1 MSEPGVETL
10 VRVSQVAK
18 RTMVG
23 PSGGNSLM
31 SNNLVK
37 VKKVLTLLSWETLV
51 DSALAWSW
59 MYSAAAWSISLDIAD
74 LW

>member
-1 MSEPGVETL
+1 
-10 VRVSQVAK
+10 
-18 RTMVG
+18 
-23 PSGGNSLM
+23 M